1 MKHSTILDHRG
12 NVVSQLVSETADE
25 SVIHHVITEDLEPL
39 VKQAKLDR
47 ENLNTKSS
55 MRLVAHLPAAVADQM
70 FRDGSFKD
78 RKALKRWLND
88 SANKCFRVWEGRV

>member
-47 ENLNTKSS
+47 LIF
-55 MRLVAHLPAAVADQM
+55 LQL
-70 FRDGSFKD
+70 
-78 RKALKRWLND
+78 
-88 SANKCFRVWEGRV
+88 

>member
-1 MKHSTILDHRG
+1 
-12 NVVSQLVSETADE
+12 
-25 SVIHHVITEDLEPL
+25 
-39 VKQAKLDR
+39 
-47 ENLNTKSS
+47 
-55 MRLVAHLPAAVADQM
+55 M